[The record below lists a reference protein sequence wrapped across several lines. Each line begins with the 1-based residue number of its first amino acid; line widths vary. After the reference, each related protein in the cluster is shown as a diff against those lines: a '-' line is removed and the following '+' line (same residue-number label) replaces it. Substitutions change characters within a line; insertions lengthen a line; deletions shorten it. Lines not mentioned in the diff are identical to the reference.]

1 MTKRKNKGKKQEAVS
16 NKPKAPEPKRSRGK
30 RRQGYVATPVSRINE
45 RLPNELLAYVFA
57 TAILSLLPKEHRP
70 FLALVCSI
78 CRRWRNV
85 AIEASELWTTIYIHN
100 HNHIPAAELFL
111 KRSKMRLLDV
121 DIEVIFGR
129 EVPQFSSGWVR
140 YRSPPAPFS
149 RQSGLR
155 VAELTSAHLE
165 RTRTLSLSVSD
176 AQGAERFSALYRP
189 VSTPHLVSLSVY
201 IQGWLQSAPPLLDSI
216 CSVSSNGSDGLPSN
230 TASGLSLTRLEL
242 GAVQP
247 EHEDMR
253 NIFTYFPSLETLLLP
268 KFCQGRR
275 GVQGENRPIIFA
287 PSSLR
292 SLAVHLDHAHIKPA
306 HGNSPDC
313 SCVLGSLRF
322 QSLEYLEVLGDNS
335 SWNLNL
341 RNHFKDL
348 PELKTLRLQR
358 CLVSPSDVTFF
369 RSLKLLNRLE
379 LVDNLKDVKWC
390 KNYRKR
396 VSLPFPRLSSI
407 LLSDNSRGESPDMF
421 QWARVA
427 QLAVQNY
434 GCPQFSIEVTAQ
446 HHSMMTLALTH
457 QNCNERIHLETADH
471 PPSLLHPLPPLTGNS
486 FNWLDDDDYYDY
498 HDHDYDSDFSIDSA
512 YGFDSSDYDNQTEY
526 YGR

>member
-1 MTKRKNKGKKQEAVS
+1 MAKRKNKGKKQEAVA
-16 NKPKAPEPKRSRGK
+16 NKPKASKPKPSRGK
-30 RRQGYVATPVSRINE
+30 RRQVATGLTAVSRINE

-57 TAILSLLPKEHRP
+57 MAILSLLPKEHRS

-85 AIEASELWTTIYIHN
+85 AIEASELWTTIYIH
-100 HNHIPAAELFL
+100 HQNHIPAAELFL

-129 EVPQFSSGWVR
+129 EFPQFTSGR
-140 YRSPPAPFS
+140 GGYYRSPPAAFS

-216 CSVSSNGSDGLPSN
+216 YSVSSNGSDGLPSN
-230 TASGLSLTRLEL
+230 AASGLSLTRLEL

-253 NIFTYFPSLETLLLP
+253 KIFTYFPSLETLILP
-268 KFCQGRR
+268 KFCQGRS
-275 GVQGENRPIIFA
+275 GNQEVNRPIIFA
-287 PSSLR
+287 PNSLR
-292 SLAVHLDHAHIKPA
+292 SLAVHLDHAHVKSSHA
-306 HGNSPDC
+306 GNSPDC

-322 QSLEYLEVLGDNS
+322 PNLEYLEVVGNNS

-341 RNHFKDL
+341 RCHFNNL
-348 PELKTLRLQR
+348 PALKTLRLQR
-358 CLVSPSDVTFF
+358 CSVSPSDDTFF
-369 RSLKLLNRLE
+369 RSLKLLKRLE
-379 LVDNLKDVKWC
+379 LVDNLKDAKWC
-390 KNYRKR
+390 KNYRKK

-407 LLSDNSRGESPDMF
+407 LLSDNSRGGSPDMF
-421 QWARVA
+421 QWARLA
-427 QLAVQNY
+427 QLAVQSY
-434 GCPQFSIEVTAQ
+434 GCTQFSIEVTAQ

-457 QNCNERIHLETADH
+457 QKERIHLETADH
-471 PPSLLHPLPPLTGNS
+471 PPGLLHPLPPLTGNS
-486 FNWLDDDDYYDY
+486 FDWPADDDYDDY
-498 HDHDYDSDFSIDSA
+498 YSDSDFDIDPV
-512 YGFDSSDYDNQTEY
+512 YGFDSSDYDNQAEY
-526 YGR
+526 YGL